1 MTRRRPSPAEPAR
14 AGRRRP
20 GQGNQVRIV
29 GGTHRGR
36 RLSFPDSEGLRPT
49 SDRTRETLFNWLQ
62 MQLPGARCLDLFAGS
77 GALGFEA
84 ASRGAAEVTL
94 LERSPRVARHLQDT
108 SHLLGFENVTL
119 HCVDALAWLEQTGS
133 AYDIVF
139 LDPPF
144 ADDLLTACCRSLEA
158 GGWLAATSRIYLEWD
173 LHGPAP
179 ALPSGWVRL
188 KEKRAG
194 QVAYALYGR

>member
-1 MTRRRPSPAEPAR
+1 MPA
-14 AGRRRP
+14 GKRRP

-36 RLSFPDSEGLRPT
+36 RLGFPDSEGLRPT

-62 MQLPGARCLDLFAGS
+62 NELPGARCLDLFAGS
-77 GALGFEA
+77 GVLGFEA

-94 LERSPRVARHLQDT
+94 LERSPRVVRQLQT
-108 SHLLGFENVTL
+108 SRDLLGCEAVSI
-119 HCVDALAWLEQTGS
+119 HCSDALDWLDREGQ

-144 ADDLLTACCRSLEA
+144 ADDLLAACCRKLEQ
-158 GGWLAATSRIYLEWD
+158 GGWLASDSRIYLEWD
-173 LHGPAP
+173 LHGPTPQLP
-179 ALPSGWVRL
+179 AGWVRL

-194 QVAYALYGR
+194 QVAYALYGC